1 MIIGAPLLWFL
12 LGIGLIVAEFFLP
25 GLVAGAIGLAAL
37 VAAGL
42 AFIAPPIVQMLAW
55 VVLSGTFVWWGRRLV
70 PKTASILE
78 ESREARSQS
87 AIPAGEKGRVFYEGS
102 IWNAKCSVEGLDI
115 PANRELYV
123 VERRGNTLLVLP
135 THLLQN

>member
-1 MIIGAPLLWFL
+1 L

-37 VAAGL
+37 AAAGL
-42 AFIAPPIVQMLAW
+42 AFFAPPVVQLVAW
-55 VVLSGTFVWWGRRLV
+55 VVLSTTFVWLGRRLV

-78 ESREARSQS
+78 ESREARSQA
-87 AIPAGEKGRVFYEGS
+87 AIPAGEKGRVLYEGTT
-102 IWNAKCSVEGLDI
+102 WNAKCSIEGVEI

-123 VERRGNTLLVLP
+123 VERKGNTLLVLP